1 MRLLLSIALIGRLA
15 ASAQPAS
22 FAAPLHLAYRIEWR
36 MVDAGGA
43 ILKWSPAAQ
52 RGGQANVHIQSQGL
66 VSKLYKVNDNYSTN
80 LDEKGCTISTSLLAE
95 EGSRRKQTLV
105 TYDRVKKKVQYSD
118 KDLVKNTTD
127 NREIDIPGCAFDVIG
142 ALVELRRQTRL
153 EPGMAFSM
161 PVSDGKKFVDA
172 RVEVQAKEKVK
183 TPLGEFN
190 TIRTEAFLFDGAL
203 YARKARLHV
212 WFTDDAE
219 RLPVQIRVSMR
230 LYIGNVTLQAEKRL

>member
-1 MRLLLSIALIGRLA
+1 MLIGRLLGVA
-15 ASAQPAS
+15 QAPLASLS
-22 FAAPLHLAYRIEWR
+22 SPLHLAYRVEWR
-36 MVDAGGA
+36 MVDAGAA
-43 ILKWSPAAQ
+43 ILQWSPAAQ
-52 RGGQANVHIQSQGL
+52 RGGQANVHIQSAGL
-66 VSKLYKVNDNYSTN
+66 VSKLYKVNDNYSSN

-105 TYDRVKKKVQYSD
+105 TYDRVKKKVFYND
-118 KDLVKNTTD
+118 KDLVKNTIDT
-127 NREIDIPGCAFDVIG
+127 REVAIPGCSFDVIG
-142 ALVELRRQTRL
+142 ALVELRRQPRL

-190 TIRTEAFLFDGAL
+190 AIRTEAFLFDGAL
-203 YARKARLHV
+203 FARKARLHI

-219 RLPVQIRVSMR
+219 RLPVQIRIAMR
-230 LYIGNVTLQAEKRL
+230 LHIGTVTLQAEKRL